1 MSREWYDCR
10 LNLFR
15 WQMTKFRRQQAQQ
28 CFWSLCPVDQKGWK
42 LSGHFEAKSN
52 RKWTNIHDYSHLLID
67 QVTVQTRQIQT
78 RQIIGQSPTIVY
90 SVYSHKKMYRVH
102 NLSLYVHILRMYPF
116 YVSRQYMC
124 IAVHNDFFQCK
135 NYFKNN
141 TLYVKDKQII
151 WNSVTI
157 VYTSIYM
164 YKCQSIIWSWG
175 FLWCVLNLYTRFTN

>member
-1 MSREWYDCR
+1 MSHEWRDCH

-28 CFWSLCPVDQKGWK
+28 GVCSFCPVDQKVR
-42 LSGHFEAKSN
+42 LEAFWSFWSKIKQ
-52 RKWTNIHDYSHLLID
+52 KWTNIHDYSHLLID
-67 QVTVQTRQIQT
+67 QVTVQT

-135 NYFKNN
+135 NYFKNK
-141 TLYVKDKQII
+141 TLYVKVKQII

>member
-1 MSREWYDCR
+1 MSREWHDCS
-10 LNLFR
+10 LNLFW

-102 NLSLYVHILRMYPF
+102 NLSLYVHILCTLFMWVDNICALQYIMIFFSARII
-116 YVSRQYMC
+116 SR
-124 IAVHNDFFQCK
+124 
-135 NYFKNN
+135 
-141 TLYVKDKQII
+141 
-151 WNSVTI
+151 TI
-157 VYTSIYM
+157 HFMWKIN
-164 YKCQSIIWSWG
+164 K
-175 FLWCVLNLYTRFTN
+175 